1 MVALILMCA
10 WILQHY
16 FPAWRLPQSLWQS
29 YVSHTEHLRARMTP
43 SGPLASWVVMVLPIW
58 LVVVLLVAISG
69 ALIGDL
75 IESLVILLLL
85 YSYVKLDELKQDNQC
100 DNAVFLLGLFT
111 PVFWYSI
118 SGFPIFFFVIVLLV
132 SVNVTERE
140 VLTERCQF
148 MHDPAR
154 FLLCLFAWLPARLL
168 GLLIACFSRFSEV
181 MAVNASSLR
190 GGVFGTLDYLESA
203 LTAALAE
210 KGATD
215 QSRQKRQLL
224 QKVCIAWLAILL
236 VYSLGVLH
244 A

>member
-1 MVALILMCA
+1 MAALILICA
-10 WILQHY
+10 WVLQQY
-16 FPAWRLPQSLWQS
+16 FPAWKLPQSLWRS
-29 YVSHTEHLRARMTP
+29 YVSSTEHLRAKISP
-43 SGPLASWVVMVLPIW
+43 SGPLASWAVMVLPIW
-58 LVVVLLVAISG
+58 LVVVLLIAISG
-69 ALIGDL
+69 ALIGGL
-75 IESLVILLLL
+75 IESLVIVLLL
-85 YSYVKLDELKQDNQC
+85 YSYVKLDEIKQGNQC

-132 SVNVTERE
+132 SVNVCERDI
-140 VLTERCQF
+140 LTERCQF

-190 GGVFGTLDYLESA
+190 RGVFGTLGYLESA
-203 LTAALAE
+203 LTAALSE
-210 KGATD
+210 NGAVN
-215 QSRQKRQLL
+215 QSGQKRQLL

-236 VYSLGVLH
+236 VYSLGVLQS
-244 A
+244 